1 MDRQKLLCIMM
12 TLICF
17 AGVGCHKHN
26 PAAEEETE
34 LKASDVAQALG
45 MNWWLVQLPADLDPN
60 DLVGVT
66 YKHPDGSIERLSG
79 STNWQAAATV
89 KVMVWPSEDNTQL
102 RYAVFNATGTLRA
115 SLNKKTAMTG
125 PCMPLSQGTKLN
137 AGDVLM
143 KFGEQS
149 VLGSPEVRP
158 GEIGLILH
166 VKKAD

>member
-1 MDRQKLLCIMM
+1 M
-12 TLICF
+12 TFICL
-17 AGVGCHKHN
+17 AVIGCHEHN

-34 LKASDVAQALG
+34 LKASDIAQALG

-60 DLVGVT
+60 DMVGVT
-66 YKHPDGSIERLSG
+66 YKHPDGSIERPSG
-79 STNWQAAATV
+79 SSNWKAGTIV

-102 RYAVFNATGTLRA
+102 RYAVFNATGHLRA
-115 SLNKKTAMTG
+115 SLHKKTTMTG
-125 PCMPLSQGTKLN
+125 PYMPLSQGKKLN

-149 VLGSPEVRP
+149 VVASPEVLP

-166 VKKAD
+166 VKKSD